1 MVKLIKLTISL
12 YFLTQSHFIDT
23 DTIDLIVPEFTDN
36 NNENN
41 ELEDIR

>member
-1 MVKLIKLTISL
+1 MIIFFFEFIKSIWLI
-12 YFLTQSHFIDT
+12 HFIDT